1 MKKNK
6 SLLGKINL
14 LRLMEY
20 TLLFSTV
27 TSLAIYLWIAYY
39 RLQYPFEL
47 EWIEGGVVDQVQRIV
62 HGGSIYVAPGINFV
76 PFLYPPLYFYLS
88 AAASLIFGGGFFP
101 LRLVS
106 FVASLVTFASIFLIV
121 RATTKNGWAALLA
134 LGLFASTFRV
144 TGAWLDIA
152 RVDSLF
158 LALWLLFVYMVI
170 SKEKSLFHAILAGG
184 LAALAF
190 LTKQTAL
197 ILCLPIL
204 AYFVWR
210 NWKYA
215 LSLIVTFALIVGITT
230 LIFNLASGGWYTYYV
245 FDLLSQQTEWIPS
258 AFISFW
264 TTDLLSHLPL
274 AILFAAFF
282 LIGRPDQNRQT
293 LLQWFLILLGA
304 LAGAFL
310 TRVKL
315 GGYDNVLLPA
325 YAAIA
330 ILFGLGLHE
339 LLKITDQ
346 FQSDYKTR
354 AKVLIHLACLSQLVI
369 LFYNPYAQLPTNADR
384 KAGNQLVQLIAGVK
398 GDVFLVDHGYISTL
412 AGKKTYAQHSAIW
425 DILRGNQQT
434 PGRTLLEE
442 DLTNAI
448 RHQAFDMIILDSD
461 WNYCCKEI
469 DKYYS
474 KTGVVFQDETVFY
487 PVTGGEKRPT
497 YIYVPKKLK

>member
-1 MKKNK
+1 M
-6 SLLGKINL
+6 
-14 LRLMEY
+14 
-20 TLLFSTV
+20 
-27 TSLAIYLWIAYY
+27 
-39 RLQYPFEL
+39 
-47 EWIEGGVVDQVQRIV
+47 
-62 HGGSIYVAPGINFV
+62 
-76 PFLYPPLYFYLS
+76 
-88 AAASLIFGGGFFP
+88 
-101 LRLVS
+101 
-106 FVASLVTFASIFLIV
+106 
-121 RATTKNGWAALLA
+121 AAL
-134 LGLFASTFRV
+134 S
-144 TGAWLDIA
+144 
-152 RVDSLF
+152 
-158 LALWLLFVYMVI
+158 
-170 SKEKSLFHAILAGG
+170 
-184 LAALAF
+184 F

-204 AYFVWR
+204 VYFVWR

-215 LSLIVTFALIVGITT
+215 VGLIATFALIVGITT
-230 LIFNLASGGWYTYYV
+230 LIFNQASAGWYSYYV

-258 AFISFW
+258 AFFSFW

-282 LIGRPDQNRQT
+282 LIGKPDQDRQA
-293 LLQWFLILLGA
+293 LIHWLLILLGA

-325 YAAIA
+325 YAAIS

-339 LLKITDQ
+339 LRKIADQ
-346 FQSDYKTR
+346 LQFGYKTR

-369 LFYNPYAQLPTNADR
+369 LFYNPYAQIPTSEDL

-398 GDVFLVDHGYISTL
+398 GEVFLVDHGYISTL

-425 DILRGNQQT
+425 DILRGDQQT
-434 PGRTLLEE
+434 PGRALLEE
-442 DLTNAI
+442 NLTNAI
-448 RHQAFDMIILDSD
+448 RNQTFAMIILDSD

-497 YIYVPKKLK
+497 YIYVPKQLK